1 MQLLVQ
7 VNFAFSSA
15 GGLCMSDNTPQ
26 RIGDYEIISELGHGG
41 MGKVYKVRNV
51 LTDRVEAMKVILP
64 DLAGRS
70 DFVARFMREIKTL
83 ASLDHPNIA
92 TLRTAFTA
100 GDQFAMVM
108 EYVDGVTIADL
119 LDRGPLSTADALN
132 YTDQVL
138 SALSYA
144 HARHVIHR
152 DIKPGNMMLTPQGVV
167 KLMDFGLA
175 RPADEVGLTV
185 TGLTLG
191 SLDYSSPEQ
200 VQAQP
205 TDERSDIYSVGVSL
219 YQMVTG
225 KRMFGVTSSYS
236 LMQAQVKEI
245 PRPPIEIVPTI
256 PQALNDAIMIA
267 VAKNPAQRFQS
278 AQAFRTAL
286 SQISAGEPV
295 ASAQQVPAVQ
305 QAKFDPGFTVP
316 AQPSSQSTRNVLVVA
331 AVVIIAVLLAGGVV
345 FKSFHHREADQAA
358 PVQAATA
365 PAANPQGPPTPVGE
379 NVPSQNQ
386 PPTTPTPPTEAQQP
400 APTMARKA
408 KAQPAAP
415 DYGSGPSAADIQAQQ
430 QAALEQKRQ
439 LDEMEKELD
448 HLDGRAAS
456 AESSLDTLEQQM
468 HQSGLGLR
476 GDMVAARAN
485 MRTDIAKAKQA
496 MDASDT
502 ERAHHFIDLAQH
514 EVEKLEAFLGHR

>member
-1 MQLLVQ
+1 
-7 VNFAFSSA
+7 
-15 GGLCMSDNTPQ
+15 MSENTPQ
-26 RIGDYEIISELGHGG
+26 RIGDYEIICELGHGG

-92 TLRTAFTA
+92 NLRTAFTA

-119 LDRGPLSTADALN
+119 LRRGPLPTADALN

-175 RPADEVGLTV
+175 RSADEIGLTM

-200 VQAQP
+200 IQAQP

-225 KRMFGVTSSYS
+225 KRMFSVTSSYS
-236 LMQAQVKEI
+236 IMQAQVKEM

-267 VAKNPAQRFQS
+267 VSKNPAQRFQS
-278 AQAFRTAL
+278 ADAFRTAL
-286 SQISAGEPV
+286 SQVKSSEAA
-295 ASAQQVPAVQ
+295 ASAVAVPATP
-305 QAKFDPGFTVP
+305 KPRFDPGFTV
-316 AQPSSQSTRNVLVVA
+316 QPSSQSTRNVLLVA
-331 AVVIIAVLLAGGVV
+331 AVVVIAALVV
-345 FKSFHHREADQAA
+345 GAAVYKSVHHRESDQAVSA

-365 PAANPQGPPTPVGE
+365 PGANPQGSPTPVADST
-379 NVPSQNQ
+379 PSQTQPNQ
-386 PPTTPTPPTEAQQP
+386 PPAPPTLPTETQSATP
-400 APTMARKA
+400 APATTSAPKA
-408 KAQPAAP
+408 KPQPVAP
-415 DYGSGPSAADIQAQQ
+415 DYGTGPSAADLQAQQ
-430 QAALEQKRQ
+430 QAALEQKQ
-439 LDEMEKELD
+439 KLDEMEKEVD

-456 AESSLDTLEQQM
+456 VESSLDALEQQL

-502 ERAHHFIDLAQH
+502 ERARHYLDSAQH
-514 EVEKLEAFLGHR
+514 EVEKLEAFLGRR

>member
-1 MQLLVQ
+1 
-7 VNFAFSSA
+7 
-15 GGLCMSDNTPQ
+15 MSDNASQ

-41 MGKVYKVRNV
+41 MGRVYKVRNV
-51 LTDRVEAMKVILP
+51 LTDRIEAMKVILP
-64 DLAGRS
+64 DLAGRQ

-92 TLRTAFTA
+92 ALRTAFTA

-108 EYVDGVTIADL
+108 EYVDGVTLADIL
-119 LDRGPLSTADALN
+119 ARGPMSAADTLN
-132 YTDQVL
+132 YIDQVL

-175 RPADEVGLTV
+175 RSADEVGLTV
-185 TGLTLG
+185 TGSTLG

-225 KRMFGVTSSYS
+225 KRMFGVTSSFS
-236 LMQAQVKEI
+236 IMQAQVKET
-245 PRPPIEIVPTI
+245 PRPPIEVVPTI
-256 PQALNDAIMIA
+256 PKALSDAIMIA
-267 VAKNPAQRFQS
+267 VSKDPAQRFQS
-278 AQAFRTAL
+278 ADAFRTAL
-286 SQISAGEPV
+286 SHVTVAD
-295 ASAQQVPAVQ
+295 ASAPAAAVPSTPNPQ
-305 QAKFDPGFTVP
+305 FDPGYT
-316 AQPSSQSTRNVLVVA
+316 AQPSSQSGRNLLLVA
-331 AVVIIAVLLAGGVV
+331 AVVVIAALIVSGALY
-345 FKSFHHREADQAA
+345 KTFHHPEAEQAA
-358 PVQAATA
+358 SA
-365 PAANPQGPPTPVGE
+365 PASNPQGSSAPVAD
-379 NVPSQNQ
+379 NLPAQSQTTQ
-386 PPTTPTPPTEAQQP
+386 PPTPPTPPAETPAAVSQP
-400 APTMARKA
+400 APSVARKA
-408 KAQPAAP
+408 KAQPTAP
-415 DYGSGPSAADIQAQQ
+415 DYGPGPSAADIQAQQ
-430 QAALEQKRQ
+430 QAALEQKQ
-439 LDEMEKELD
+439 KLDEMEKELD

-456 AESSLDTLEQQM
+456 VESSLDALEQQM

-485 MRTDIAKAKQA
+485 MRTDMAKAKQA

-502 ERAHHFIDLAQH
+502 ERARHFIDLAQR
-514 EVEKLEAFLGHR
+514 EVEKLEGFLGRR

>member
-1 MQLLVQ
+1 
-7 VNFAFSSA
+7 
-15 GGLCMSDNTPQ
+15 MSDNTPQ

-41 MGKVYKVRNV
+41 MGRVYKVRNV

-64 DLAGRS
+64 DLAGRK
-70 DFVARFMREIKTL
+70 DFLARFMREIKTL

-92 TLRTAFTA
+92 ALRTAFTA
-100 GDQFAMVM
+100 PGDQFAMVM
-108 EYVDGVTIADL
+108 EYVEGVTLADK
-119 LDRGPLSTADALN
+119 LDRGPLPTADALN
-132 YTDQVL
+132 YIDQVL

-175 RPADEVGLTV
+175 RSADEVGLTV
-185 TGLTLG
+185 TGSTLG

-225 KRMFGVTSSYS
+225 KRMFGVTSSFS
-236 LMQAQVKEI
+236 IMQAQVKEM
-245 PRPPIEIVPTI
+245 PRPPIDIVPSI
-256 PQALNDAIMIA
+256 PKSLSDAIMIS
-267 VAKNPAQRFQS
+267 VAKDPAQRFQS
-278 AQAFRTAL
+278 AEAFRTAL
-286 SQISAGEPV
+286 SQVNPNEAAAPV
-295 ASAQQVPAVQ
+295 AAVPSAPKPQ
-305 QAKFDPGFTVP
+305 FDPGYTV
-316 AQPSSQSTRNVLVVA
+316 QSNSQSTRNILLIAAVLVIA
-331 AVVIIAVLLAGGVV
+331 ALVVGGAVYKTL
-345 FKSFHHREADQAA
+345 HRPAA
-358 PVQAATA
+358 EGTPVQAATA
-365 PAANPQGPPTPVGE
+365 PAANPQGAATPVADNAAPQAEPTPPQTPPTPPE
-379 NVPSQNQ
+379 QPTATSQ
-386 PPTTPTPPTEAQQP
+386 AP
-400 APTMARKA
+400 AVVAHKA
-408 KAQPAAP
+408 KSPPVAP

-502 ERAHHFIDLAQH
+502 ERARHFIDQAQR
-514 EVEKLEAFLGHR
+514 EVEKLEAFLGRR

>member
-1 MQLLVQ
+1 
-7 VNFAFSSA
+7 
-15 GGLCMSDNTPQ
+15 MSESTPQ
-26 RIGDYEIISELGHGG
+26 RIGDYEIICELGYGG

-83 ASLDHPNIA
+83 AGLDHPNIA
-92 TLRTAFTA
+92 SLRTAFTA

-108 EYVDGVTIADL
+108 EYVEGVTIADL
-119 LDRGPLSTADALN
+119 LRRGPLSTADALN

-152 DIKPGNMMLTPQGVV
+152 DIKPGNMMLTPRGVV

-175 RPADEVGLTV
+175 RSADEIGLTM

-225 KRMFGVTSSYS
+225 KRMFSVTSSYS
-236 LMQAQVKEI
+236 IMQAQVKEM

-267 VAKNPAQRFQS
+267 VTKNPAQRFQS
-278 AQAFRTAL
+278 ADAFRTAL
-286 SQISAGEPV
+286 SQVG
-295 ASAQQVPAVQ
+295 SAQTAPPAAAVPATPKPQ
-305 QAKFDPGFTVP
+305 FDPGFTV
-316 AQPSSQSTRNVLVVA
+316 QPDSQSTRNLLLVA
-331 AVVIIAVLLAGGVV
+331 AVVVIAALVV
-345 FKSFHHREADQAA
+345 GAAVYKSLHHREADRAVGA

-365 PAANPQGPPTPVGE
+365 PAGNPQASPSPVADNLPP
-379 NVPSQNQ
+379 QNQ
-386 PPTTPTPPTEAQQP
+386 AVQPPAPATQP
-400 APTMARKA
+400 AETQPAAAQAPAAVAHKA
-408 KAQPAAP
+408 NSQPAAP
-415 DYGSGPSAADIQAQQ
+415 DYGPGPSAADIQAQQ
-430 QAALEQKRQ
+430 QAALEQKQ
-439 LDEMEKELD
+439 KLDEMEKEVD

-456 AESSLDTLEQQM
+456 VESGLDTLEQQM

-496 MDASDT
+496 MDASDF
-502 ERAHHFIDLAQH
+502 ERARHYIDLAQH
-514 EVEKLEAFLGHR
+514 EVERLEAFLGRR

>member
-1 MQLLVQ
+1 
-7 VNFAFSSA
+7 
-15 GGLCMSDNTPQ
+15 MSENTPQ

-41 MGKVYKVRNV
+41 MGRVYKVRNV

-92 TLRTAFTA
+92 ALRTAFTA

-108 EYVDGVTIADL
+108 EYVDGVTLADKSA
-119 LDRGPLSTADALN
+119 RGPIATADALN
-132 YTDQVL
+132 YIDQVL

-219 YQMVTG
+219 YQMITG
-225 KRMFGVTSSYS
+225 KRMFSVTSSFS
-236 LMQAQVKEI
+236 LMQAQVKEM
-245 PRPPIEIVPTI
+245 PRPPIDIVPTI
-256 PQALNDAIMIA
+256 PKALSDAVMIS
-267 VAKNPAQRFQS
+267 VSKDPAQRFQS
-278 AQAFRTAL
+278 AEAFRTAL
-286 SQISAGEPV
+286 SHVTSGDVV
-295 ASAQQVPAVQ
+295 ASAQQVPSAP
-305 QAKFDPGFTVP
+305 QATFDPGFT
-316 AQPSSQSTRNVLVVA
+316 AQPNSQSTRNLLLVA
-331 AVVIIAVLLAGGVV
+331 AVLIIAALVAGSAVY
-345 FKSFHHREADQAA
+345 KSFHRREAEQAVGA

-365 PAANPQGPPTPVGE
+365 PAANPQGPPTPVGD

-386 PPTTPTPPTEAQQP
+386 PPPTPTPPTQAQDVAQQP
-400 APTMARKA
+400 APTTARKA
-408 KAQPAAP
+408 KAQPTAP

-502 ERAHHFIDLAQH
+502 ERARHFIDLAQH
-514 EVEKLEAFLGHR
+514 EVEKLEGFLGRR

>member
-1 MQLLVQ
+1 
-7 VNFAFSSA
+7 
-15 GGLCMSDNTPQ
+15 MSESTPQ
-26 RIGDYEIISELGHGG
+26 RIGDYEIICELGHGG

-51 LTDRVEAMKVILP
+51 LTDRVEAMKVVLP

-83 ASLDHPNIA
+83 AGLDHPNIA
-92 TLRTAFTA
+92 SLRTAFTA
-100 GDQFAMVM
+100 GDQFATVM
-108 EYVDGVTIADL
+108 EYVDGVTIADRL
-119 LDRGPLSTADALN
+119 RRGPLSTRDALN

-152 DIKPGNMMLTPQGVV
+152 DVKPGNMMLTPRGVV

-175 RPADEVGLTV
+175 RSADEIGLTT

-225 KRMFGVTSSYS
+225 KRMFSVTSSYS
-236 LMQAQVKEI
+236 IMQAQVKEM

-256 PQALNDAIMIA
+256 SQALNDAIMIA
-267 VAKNPAQRFQS
+267 VAKNPTQRFPS
-278 AQAFRTAL
+278 VDGFRTAL
-286 SQISAGEPV
+286 SQVGT
-295 ASAQQVPAVQ
+295 AQTPPPAAAVPAAPKPQ
-305 QAKFDPGFTVP
+305 CDPGFTV
-316 AQPSSQSTRNVLVVA
+316 QPNSQSTRNLLLVA
-331 AVVIIAVLLAGGVV
+331 AVLVIAALIVGTAIY
-345 FKSFHHREADQAA
+345 KSFHHFEPAQVTSA

-365 PAANPQGPPTPVGE
+365 PGANPQASPTPVAD
-379 NVPSQNQ
+379 NLPPQNQ
-386 PPTTPTPPTEAQQP
+386 AVQPQAPVIQPAETQP
-400 APTMARKA
+400 APQAPAAVAHKA
-408 KAQPAAP
+408 NSQPAAP

-430 QAALEQKRQ
+430 QAALEQKQ
-439 LDEMEKELD
+439 KLDEMEKEVD

-456 AESSLDTLEQQM
+456 VESGLDALEQQM

-496 MDASDT
+496 MDSSDT
-502 ERAHHFIDLAQH
+502 ERARHYIDLAQH
-514 EVEKLEAFLGHR
+514 EVEKLEAFLGRR

>member
-1 MQLLVQ
+1 M
-7 VNFAFSSA
+7 
-15 GGLCMSDNTPQ
+15 GENTPQ
-26 RIGDYEIISELGHGG
+26 RIGDYEIICELGHGG

-51 LTDRVEAMKVILP
+51 LTDRIEAMKVILP

-83 ASLDHPNIA
+83 AGLDHPNIA
-92 TLRTAFTA
+92 SLRTAFTA

-119 LDRGPLSTADALN
+119 LRRGPLSTADALN

-152 DIKPGNMMLTPQGVV
+152 DIKPGNMMLTPRGVV

-175 RPADEVGLTV
+175 RSADEIGLTM

-225 KRMFGVTSSYS
+225 KRMFSVTSSYS
-236 LMQAQVKEI
+236 IMQAQVKEM

-278 AQAFRTAL
+278 ADAFRTAL
-286 SQISAGEPV
+286 SQVGSRQIAP
-295 ASAQQVPAVQ
+295 AAAALPATPKAQ
-305 QAKFDPGFTVP
+305 FDPGFIVEP
-316 AQPSSQSTRNVLVVA
+316 NSQSTRNLLLVA
-331 AVVIIAVLLAGGVV
+331 AVLVIAALIVGTAIY
-345 FKSFHHREADQAA
+345 KSFHHFEPARVTSA

-365 PAANPQGPPTPVGE
+365 PAANPQASAAPVADDLPP
-379 NVPSQNQ
+379 QNQ
-386 PPTTPTPPTEAQQP
+386 AVQPQAPATHPNETQP
-400 APTMARKA
+400 ASPPA
-408 KAQPAAP
+408 PAAVAHKANSQRAVP
-415 DYGSGPSAADIQAQQ
+415 DYGPGPSAADLQAQHE
-430 QAALEQKRQ
+430 AALEQKQ
-439 LDEMEKELD
+439 KLDEMEKEVD

-456 AESSLDTLEQQM
+456 VESGLDTLEQQI
-468 HQSGLGLR
+468 HQSGFGLR
-476 GDMVAARAN
+476 GDMVAARSN

-502 ERAHHFIDLAQH
+502 ERARHYIDLAQH
-514 EVEKLEAFLGHR
+514 EVEKLEAFLGRR

>member
-1 MQLLVQ
+1 
-7 VNFAFSSA
+7 
-15 GGLCMSDNTPQ
+15 MSQSTPQ
-26 RIGDYEIISELGHGG
+26 RIGDYEIICELGHGG
-41 MGKVYKVRNV
+41 MGEVYKVRNV

-83 ASLDHPNIA
+83 AGLDHPNIA
-92 TLRTAFTA
+92 SLRTAFTA
-100 GDQFAMVM
+100 GDQFVMVM

-119 LDRGPLSTADALN
+119 LRRGPLSTPDALN

-152 DIKPGNMMLTPQGVV
+152 DVKPGNMMLTPRGVV

-175 RPADEVGLTV
+175 RSADEIGLTA

-219 YQMVTG
+219 YQMITG
-225 KRMFGVTSSYS
+225 KRMFSVTSSYS
-236 LMQAQVKEI
+236 IMQAQVKEM

-267 VAKNPAQRFQS
+267 VAKNPAHRFQS
-278 AQAFRTAL
+278 ADAFRTAL
-286 SQISAGEPV
+286 SRVGSRQTAP
-295 ASAQQVPAVQ
+295 PAAAVLATPKPQ
-305 QAKFDPGFTVP
+305 FDPGFTVQ
-316 AQPSSQSTRNVLVVA
+316 ANSQSTRNLLLVA
-331 AVVIIAVLLAGGVV
+331 AVLVIAALIVGTAIY
-345 FKSFHHREADQAA
+345 KSFDHFKPAQVTSA

-365 PAANPQGPPTPVGE
+365 AAANPQASPTPVAD
-379 NVPSQNQ
+379 NLPPQNQ
-386 PPTTPTPPTEAQQP
+386 AVPPQAPATQP
-400 APTMARKA
+400 AETQPAAPRAPAAVAHKA
-408 KAQPAAP
+408 NSQPAAP
-415 DYGSGPSAADIQAQQ
+415 DYGPGPSAADIQAQQ
-430 QAALEQKRQ
+430 QAALEQKQ
-439 LDEMEKELD
+439 KLDEMEKEVD

-456 AESSLDTLEQQM
+456 VESGLDTLEQQM

-485 MRTDIAKAKQA
+485 LRTDIAKAKQA

-502 ERAHHFIDLAQH
+502 ERARHYIDLAHH
-514 EVEKLEAFLGHR
+514 EVEKLEAFLGRR

>member
-1 MQLLVQ
+1 
-7 VNFAFSSA
+7 
-15 GGLCMSDNTPQ
+15 MSDNTPQ

-41 MGKVYKVRNV
+41 MGRVYKVRNV
-51 LTDRVEAMKVILP
+51 LTDRIEAMKVILP
-64 DLAGRS
+64 DLAGRK
-70 DFVARFMREIKTL
+70 DFLARFMREIKTL
-83 ASLDHPNIA
+83 AGLDHPNIA
-92 TLRTAFTA
+92 ALRTAFSA

-108 EYVDGVTIADL
+108 EYVDGVTLADKL
-119 LDRGPLSTADALN
+119 ARGPMPTADALN
-132 YTDQVL
+132 YIDQAL

-175 RPADEVGLTV
+175 RSADEVGLTM
-185 TGLTLG
+185 TGSTLG

-225 KRMFGVTSSYS
+225 KRMFSVTSSFS
-236 LMQAQVKEI
+236 IMQAQVKEM

-256 PQALNDAIMIA
+256 PKALSDAIMIA
-267 VAKNPAQRFQS
+267 VAKDPAQRFQS
-278 AQAFRTAL
+278 AEAFRTAL
-286 SQISAGEPV
+286 SHVTCGE
-295 ASAQQVPAVQ
+295 AAAPAVAVSSTPKPQ
-305 QAKFDPGFTVP
+305 FDPGFTV
-316 AQPSSQSTRNVLVVA
+316 QRSSQSTRNLLLVA
-331 AVVIIAVLLAGGVV
+331 AVLIIAALIVGGAVY
-345 FKSFHHREADQAA
+345 KSLHHGEANQAVGA

-365 PAANPQGPPTPVGE
+365 PAANPQGSPTPV
-379 NVPSQNQ
+379 VH
-386 PPTTPTPPTEAQQP
+386 PTIPQANPAAPQTPLTPPEHPTAATQQP
-400 APTMARKA
+400 AVVAHKN
-408 KAQPAAP
+408 KSQPAAP
-415 DYGSGPSAADIQAQQ
+415 DYGPGPSAIQAQE

-456 AESSLDTLEQQM
+456 LESSLDALEQQM

-476 GDMVAARAN
+476 GDMVVARAN

-502 ERAHHFIDLAQH
+502 ERARHYVDLAQH
-514 EVEKLEAFLGHR
+514 EVEKLEAFLGRR